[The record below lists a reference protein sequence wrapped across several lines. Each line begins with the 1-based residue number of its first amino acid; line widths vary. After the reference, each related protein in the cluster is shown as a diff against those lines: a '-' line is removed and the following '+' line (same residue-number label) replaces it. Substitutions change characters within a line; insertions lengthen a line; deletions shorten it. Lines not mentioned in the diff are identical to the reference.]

1 MLPLAGPVLAEG
13 SPQAGQFFDRI
24 KFHPPLSSRGGI
36 DRSPLL
42 ARLDQDS
49 KAHIVLLLA
58 PAGYGK
64 TTLMG
69 QWMEQM
75 LREDGYASWLTL
87 DESDNDPAQLMSD
100 LYGALRESM
109 EASLGPSIERVP
121 ESSDHWLALLE
132 RMGPSAPQHTLFLD
146 EFEKISAEPALH
158 VARML
163 ASRLPRKLRLVISSR
178 DKPALGLER
187 YRVRG
192 ELLELTA
199 GDLRFD
205 LGETRRFFGGR
216 MAAPLSTVLVEK
228 LQSITGG
235 WPAALQLTALAARN
249 QGDLERYASDLSGS
263 LTHIADYLAEDV
275 LQAQTPEVRT
285 FLLETCHFP
294 RLCPAVCNAATGRSD
309 SARMLQYLER
319 HGLFTILL
327 DVGHSWYRYH
337 PLFAQ
342 FLQAQKAQVLSPER
356 VEATHRGAARWFS
369 RHGGSVEAVDLWLLA
384 GDTAAALREMAACAR
399 EMVMQAQFGTI
410 VRWIE
415 RLDEDGLA
423 AAGPELLLA
432 AAWACGFMG
441 DTEAATG
448 WLARLMPSV
457 ADSRADNPLYDELM
471 ALEPVLI
478 AMSGD
483 TDTAL
488 ARGLAHWQVIGP
500 EHRFA
505 AGALANVISYC
516 LMLDG
521 QFGRASQFSS
531 EARACNEAIG
541 SALGLGYALSVAGL
555 IEAIQ
560 GNLER
565 ALEQFYAVD
574 KMAVPQLKQ
583 PWFEAT
589 HVKMASI
596 GLIASVLY
604 EMDRLDEADEL
615 LQRYFPLMMQQ
626 PSVDMLL
633 LCHLIFARVKLARG
647 DADGA
652 QELLNG
658 ADRQIASFWQFAR
671 ARHVVESER
680 IRIALVCGHTER
692 ALLRADSL
700 ERMQPGGRAKPGNS
714 FVEELCGAGIETAR
728 LAIARGAPQQALA
741 LLDGAVDAA
750 GEGGR
755 RWRLLKL
762 LLLRALAHDANGAAA
777 EAVQADLYAALV
789 LGRQFGAKRS
799 FADEGPRLI
808 ALLGQLPVQL
818 VAQDADGKDG
828 AALLNYW
835 GEVCGGA
842 HFANP
847 GQSAGVVPG
856 GYDPGFQPRELDAAA
871 APLPHAEI
879 GSVAAPAFVTEV
891 AILSERERAI
901 LRLLA
906 TGMANEQVAATV
918 FLSVNTVKWHIRRI
932 LEKLAARNRSEAVFI
947 ARQMGLIDP

>member
-1 MLPLAGPVLAEG
+1 MT
-13 SPQAGQFFDRI
+13 DRI
-24 KFHPPLSSRGGI
+24 KFQPPLSSRGGI
-36 DRSPLL
+36 GRLPLL
-42 ARLDQDS
+42 ARLEHADE
-49 KAHIVLLLA
+49 AHIVLLLA

-64 TTLMG
+64 TTLMD
-69 QWMEQM
+69 QWMEQI

-100 LYGALRESM
+100 LYGALRASM
-109 EASLGPSIERVP
+109 EASLGPSMESVP
-121 ESSDHWLALLE
+121 ESSDHWLALLD

-146 EFEKISAEPALH
+146 EFEKIGAEPALQ
-158 VARML
+158 VARLL

-205 LGETRRFFGGR
+205 VGETRRFLGGR
-216 MAAPLSTVLVEK
+216 MAAPLPAVLVEK

-249 QGDLERYASDLSGS
+249 EDDLERYASDLSGS

-275 LQAQTPEVRT
+275 LQAQPPEVRA

-294 RLCPAVCNAATGRSD
+294 RLCPAVCDAATGRSD

-319 HGLFTILL
+319 HGLFTVLL
-327 DVGHSWYRYH
+327 DVGHNWYRYH

-342 FLQAQKAQVLSPER
+342 FLQIQQAQVFSPER
-356 VEATHRGAARWFS
+356 IVATHRGAARWFA
-369 RHGGSVEAVDLWLLA
+369 RHRGSVEAVDLWLLA
-384 GDTAAALREMAACAR
+384 GDTPAALREMAACAR

-432 AAWACGFMG
+432 AWACGFMG
-441 DTEAATG
+441 EAEAAAG
-448 WLARLMPSV
+448 WLARLKSFVPQGG
-457 ADSRADNPLYDELM
+457 ANNPLCDELM

-488 ARGLAHWQVIGP
+488 ARGLAHWQVIGH

-521 QFGRASQFSS
+521 QFEQASQFCA
-531 EARACNEAIG
+531 EARACNQAIG
-541 SALGLGYALSVAGL
+541 SALGLGYALSASGL
-555 IEAIQ
+555 IDAMQ

-574 KMAVPQLKQ
+574 KMAVPQLTQ
-583 PWFEAT
+583 PWFEAS
-589 HVKMASI
+589 HVKIASI

-604 EMDRLDEADEL
+604 EADQLDEADEL
-615 LQRYFPLMMQQ
+615 LQRYFPLMLQQ
-626 PSVDMLL
+626 PSADMLL
-633 LCHLIFARVKLARG
+633 LCHLVFARVKLARG
-647 DADGA
+647 DAEGA
-652 QELLNG
+652 HELLNG
-658 ADRQIASFWQFAR
+658 ADRRIASFWQFAR

-680 IRIALVCGHTER
+680 IRIALVCGQTR
-692 ALLRADSL
+692 SALLRADAL
-700 ERMQPGGRAKPGNS
+700 ENLQHGGRDKPGKS

-741 LLDGAVDAA
+741 LLDPAVDAA
-750 GEGGR
+750 RAGGR

-762 LLLRALAHDANGAAA
+762 LLLRALAHDGSGDAPD
-777 EAVQADLYAALV
+777 AVRADLCAALA
-789 LGRQFGAKRS
+789 LGDQIGARRS
-799 FADEGPRLI
+799 FADEGPRLTI
-808 ALLGQLPVQL
+808 LLAQLP
-818 VAQDADGKDG
+818 AQAAAQGADE
-828 AALLNYW
+828 AAL
-835 GEVCGGA
+835 
-842 HFANP
+842 
-847 GQSAGVVPG
+847 
-856 GYDPGFQPRELDAAA
+856 
-871 APLPHAEI
+871 
-879 GSVAAPAFVTEV
+879 
-891 AILSERERAI
+891 LSERELAI

-906 TGMANEQVAATV
+906 TGMANEQLAAAV

-947 ARQMGLIDP
+947 ARQKGLIES